1 MSNFLKILPLF
12 LLTALLVAGCDF
24 GKSPD
29 MDKVRD
35 VLMEEYGEE
44 VYGEEA
50 FADEEAVGETKG
62 GPFAFDSECNDE
74 GCQQGFRD
82 YMVIAWGEDWETE
95 CEEED
100 KVAEY
105 EFYLVLREE
114 LGLGGG
120 G

>member
-1 MSNFLKILPLF
+1 MSNYLKILPLF
-12 LLTALLVAGCDF
+12 LLTVFLVAGCDF

-35 VLMEEYGEE
+35 ILMEEYGEE

-50 FADEEAVGETKG
+50 FSEGEVVEETKG
-62 GPFAFDSECNDE
+62 GPFEFGSECDTD
-74 GCQQGFRD
+74 CQQGFRE
-82 YMVIAWGEDWETE
+82 YMVVVWGEDWKTE
-95 CEEED
+95 CDEEL
-100 KVAEY
+100 KVDEY

-120 G
+120 Q